1 MALLV
6 SSSST
11 AVLSPCN
18 TLNTPGGSPASAH
31 NSASHSEADGSFSD
45 GLSTTVLP
53 AAMAIGKNH
62 IGTMAGKLNG
72 LMTPTG
78 PSGWRIEYTSTL
90 VEAFSVNPPLSRCGM
105 PQANSTTSWPRLIS
119 PSASETTLPCSL
131 VMILASSPLRA
142 LSSSRKANNAADR
155 LANDVSR
162 QAGNATAAASIT
174 ARASST
180 PPNTT
185 SPVTVPIAGLVTGA
199 VEALVAAK
207 KVLFIQWL
215 MLVGIVFLSFGPP
228 GVGAVLV
235 IIRGRQAG
243 TVRAAGV

>member
-1 MALLV
+1 
-6 SSSST
+6 
-11 AVLSPCN
+11 
-18 TLNTPGGSPASAH
+18 
-31 NSASHSEADGSFSD
+31 
-45 GLSTTVLP
+45 
-53 AAMAIGKNH
+53 
-62 IGTMAGKLNG
+62 
-72 LMTPTG
+72 
-78 PSGWRIEYTSTL
+78 
-90 VEAFSVNPPLSRCGM
+90 M